1 MLIMI
6 DFIEETK
13 AIHMVFSSKM
23 RINQIS
29 LHYIYFWRMMIIRD
43 FIEET
48 KAIHLVFSSKMR
60 IIKYLCI
67 TLISEE

>member
-1 MLIMI
+1 MMI
-6 DFIEETK
+6 IREFIEEIK
-13 AIHMVFSSKM
+13 AIHLVFSSKM
-23 RINQIS
+23 SINQIS

-60 IIKYLCI
+60 INQ
-67 TLISEE
+67 ISLHYIYF